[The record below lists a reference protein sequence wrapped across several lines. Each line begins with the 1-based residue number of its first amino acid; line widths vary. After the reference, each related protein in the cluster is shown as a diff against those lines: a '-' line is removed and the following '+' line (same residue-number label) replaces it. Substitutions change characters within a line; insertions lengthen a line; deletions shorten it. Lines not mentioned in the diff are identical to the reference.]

1 MSGFHR
7 ISKSVK
13 GIEGRRA
20 QTKMTSESMMRLI
33 SNLLLQLALFGQA
46 QFSSSYHQPWSSMA
60 SAASRAMPGS
70 GRRKINWFRPFGWRY
85 YPGRRGSVTLWG
97 LGHHEGRGRLKP
109 VLSGPWADA
118 KLTFVI
124 CHLARLFNDLRD
136 GKPSR
141 GKSDRKKI
149 RGENCYDQVKE
160 ELDRWCSA
168 RGFAGEW
175 QCRPGVKSAVQRQG
189 WLERLK
195 PGQGSEAGE
204 VREGERSKGPARL

>member
-1 MSGFHR
+1 M
-7 ISKSVK
+7 SKSVE
-13 GIEGRRA
+13 GIEARRA

-33 SNLLLQLALFGQA
+33 SNLLLQLALFVQA
-46 QFSSSYHQPWSSMA
+46 RFSSSCHPSWSSMA
-60 SAASRAMPGS
+60 SAASRALPGS
-70 GRRKINWFRPFGWRY
+70 GRQRINWFRPFGWRY
-85 YPGRRGSVTLWG
+85 YPGRRGPVTLWG
-97 LGHHEGRGRLKP
+97 LGHHEGRGKTEASPQQTL
-109 VLSGPWADA
+109 GGC

-124 CHLARLFNDLRD
+124 CHLARLFNDLRRRHEI
-136 GKPSR
+136 SR
-141 GKSDRKKI
+141 ENRSQRI

-189 WLERLK
+189 WLEHLE
-195 PGQGSEAGE
+195 PGSEAGE